1 MRRWNKWK
9 FLAIIDQTIH
19 EESLQ
24 ETKFGTLE
32 QLGKYVSPHEFRWA
46 VLENKLS

>member
-1 MRRWNKWK
+1 MRRWNEWR
-9 FLAIIDQTIH
+9 FLTIINQTVH

-32 QLGKYVSPHEFRWA
+32 WLGKNVSPHEFCWS
-46 VLENKLS
+46 VLEIKLM

>member
-1 MRRWNKWK
+1 MRRWNEWR
-9 FLAIIDQTIH
+9 FLAIINRTVH

-32 QLGKYVSPHEFRWA
+32 RLGKYVGPHEFRLA
-46 VLENKLS
+46 VLEIELP

>member
-1 MRRWNKWK
+1 MRRWNEWR
-9 FLAIIDQTIH
+9 FLAIINQTIH

-32 QLGKYVSPHEFRWA
+32 RLGKYVGPHEFRWA
-46 VLENKLS
+46 VLEIELL

>member
-1 MRRWNKWK
+1 MRIEWR
-9 FLAIIDQTIH
+9 FLTIINQTVH

-32 QLGKYVSPHEFRWA
+32 HFGKYVGPHELRWA
-46 VLENKLS
+46 VLKIELP